1 MTVVVPRRTVGRRAP
16 RPRAR
21 HEPLVVVDA
30 DVLGRRRT
38 GDETYIA
45 NLLREL
51 PGQAEGLR
59 IAAVTR
65 RPDLVPEGVEPI
77 ELPASSQELRM
88 AVQLPRLL
96 RSLRP
101 SLVHFTHAL
110 PPRLPCPALLTIQ
123 DLSFE
128 RDPRLMPFAD
138 RMVFRRVV
146 PWSLRRALRVLAI
159 SRRTKRDLVDAYRVK
174 PGRILVTPLG
184 VDGDFTPNGR
194 GGGYLLF
201 VGAVEPRKDPLAALD
216 AADEVGLPL
225 VVAGPVRDERLAKT
239 LRDRGAIVRGY
250 VDKDVLVSLYRG
262 AACLVFPS
270 RFEGFGLPL
279 LEAMA
284 CGTPVVATP
293 DPALIEVAGDAAVFA
308 ERGEL
313 GRAVAR
319 ALHGH
324 ERLRV
329 DGILRA
335 GQFSWSVTARL
346 TARAYRAALSAVV

>member
-1 MTVVVPRRTVGRRAP
+1 MTVVVPRRTVGRRVP
-16 RPRAR
+16 RRRAR

-51 PGQAEGLR
+51 PAQAEGLR

-65 RPDLVPEGVEPI
+65 RPDLVPEGVEAI
-77 ELPASSQELRM
+77 ELQASSQEVRM

-128 RDPRLMPFAD
+128 RDPKLMPFAD
-138 RMVFRRVV
+138 RVVFRRVV

-159 SRRTKRDLVDAYRVK
+159 SRRTKSDLVDAYRVK

-225 VVAGPVRDERLAKT
+225 VVAGPVRDERLART
-239 LRDRGAIVRGY
+239 LRERGAIVHGY

-270 RFEGFGLPL
+270 RFEGFGLPV

-293 DPALIEVAGDAAVFA
+293 DPALMEVAGDAALFA
-308 ERGEL
+308 ERGRL

-319 ALHGH
+319 ALHGR

-335 GQFSWSVTARL
+335 GQFSWSETARL
-346 TARAYRAALSAVV
+346 TARAYRAALAAVV

>member
-1 MTVVVPRRTVGRRAP
+1 MTVVAPDRTVPRRAP
-16 RPRAR
+16 RRRAR
-21 HEPLVVVDA
+21 PEPLVVVDA
-30 DVLGRRRT
+30 DVLGRHRT

-51 PGQAEGLR
+51 PAQADGFR
-59 IAAVTR
+59 VAAVTR
-65 RPDLVPEGVEPI
+65 RPDLVPDGVEPI
-77 ELPASSQELRM
+77 ELPASSQEVRM

-128 RDPRLMPFAD
+128 RDPKVMPFAD
-138 RMVFRRVV
+138 RVIFRRVV

-159 SRRTKRDLVDAYRVK
+159 SRRTKNDLIDAYRVK

-201 VGAVEPRKDPLAALD
+201 VGAIEPRKDPLAALD
-216 AADEVGLPL
+216 AAEEVGLPL
-225 VVAGPVRDERLAKT
+225 VVAGPVRDERLAQT
-239 LRDRGAIVRGY
+239 LRERGAIVHGY

-293 DPALIEVAGDAAVFA
+293 DPALMEVAGDAALFA
-308 ERGEL
+308 QRGGL

-319 ALHGH
+319 ALRGR

-335 GQFSWSVTARL
+335 RQFAWSETARL
-346 TARAYRAALSAVV
+346 TARAYRAALAAVV

>member
-1 MTVVVPRRTVGRRAP
+1 
-16 RPRAR
+16 
-21 HEPLVVVDA
+21 VVDA
-30 DVLGRRRT
+30 DVLGRHRT

-51 PGQAEGLR
+51 PAQADGLR

-65 RPDLVPEGVEPI
+65 RPDLVPDGIEAI
-77 ELPASSQELRM
+77 ELQASSQEVRM

-96 RSLRP
+96 RTLRP

-110 PPRLPCPALLTIQ
+110 PPNLPCPALLTIQ
-123 DLSFE
+123 DVSFACA
-128 RDPRLMPFAD
+128 PNVMPFAD
-138 RMVFRRVV
+138 RVVFRRVV

-159 SRRTKRDLVDAYRVK
+159 SRRTKNDLVDAYRMK

-184 VDGDFTPNGR
+184 VESDFTPNGR

-201 VGAVEPRKDPLAALD
+201 VGAIERRKDPLAALD
-216 AADEVGLPL
+216 AAEEVGLPL
-225 VVAGPVRDERLAKT
+225 VVAGPVRDERLART
-239 LRDRGAIVRGY
+239 LRERGAIVHGY
-250 VDKDVLVSLYRG
+250 VDKQVLVSLYRG

-293 DPALIEVAGDAAVFA
+293 DPALMEVAGDAALFA
-308 ERGEL
+308 DRDGL
-313 GRAVAR
+313 GPAVAR
-319 ALHGH
+319 ALRGH
-324 ERLRV
+324 ERLRA
-329 DGILRA
+329 DGLRRA
-335 GQFSWSVTARL
+335 RQFAWSETARL
-346 TARAYRAALSAVV
+346 TARAYRAALAAVV

>member
-21 HEPLVVVDA
+21 REPLVVVDA
-30 DVLGRRRT
+30 DVLGRHRT

-51 PGQAEGLR
+51 PRHAEGVR

-65 RPDLVPEGVEPI
+65 RPDLVPEGVEAI
-77 ELPASSQELRM
+77 ELQASSQEVRM

-96 RSLRP
+96 RALRP

-110 PPRLPCPALLTIQ
+110 PPALPCPALLTIQ

-128 RDPRLMPFAD
+128 RDPKVMPLAD
-138 RMVFRRVV
+138 RLVFRRVV

-159 SRRTKRDLVDAYRVK
+159 SRRTKNDLIDAYSVA

-184 VDGDFTPNGR
+184 VDADFSPNGR

-201 VGAVEPRKDPLAALD
+201 VGSVEPRKDPLAAL
-216 AADEVGLPL
+216 AAAEEVGLPL
-225 VVAGPVRDERLAKT
+225 VVAGPVRDERLART
-239 LRDRGAIVRGY
+239 LRERGAVVHGY

-293 DPALIEVAGDAAVFA
+293 DPALVEVAGDAAVFA
-308 ERGEL
+308 QRGAL

-319 ALHGH
+319 ALRG
-324 ERLRV
+324 RDR
-329 DGILRA
+329 LRA
-335 GQFSWSVTARL
+335 GGLVRARQFAWSETARL
-346 TARAYRAALSAVV
+346 TARAYRAALAAVV